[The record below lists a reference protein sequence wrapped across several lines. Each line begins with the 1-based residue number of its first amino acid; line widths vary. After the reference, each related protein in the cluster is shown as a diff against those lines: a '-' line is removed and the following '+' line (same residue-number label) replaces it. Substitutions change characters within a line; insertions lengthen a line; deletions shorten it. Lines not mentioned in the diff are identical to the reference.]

1 MRTLTIEVPDALDLN
16 AKEITTALAAQLYDI
31 GKLSIGQA
39 AQLSG
44 YSKSTF
50 LELLI
55 NYKVS
60 VFNYPSEDL
69 EKDLENAKNYY
80 N

>member
-1 MRTLTIEVPDALDLN
+1 MKTLTIELPDALDLS
-16 AKEITTALAAQLYDI
+16 AKETTTALAAQLYAI

-60 VFNYPSEDL
+60 VFNYPAEDL
-69 EKDLENAKNYY
+69 DKDLENLKNYHS
-80 N
+80 